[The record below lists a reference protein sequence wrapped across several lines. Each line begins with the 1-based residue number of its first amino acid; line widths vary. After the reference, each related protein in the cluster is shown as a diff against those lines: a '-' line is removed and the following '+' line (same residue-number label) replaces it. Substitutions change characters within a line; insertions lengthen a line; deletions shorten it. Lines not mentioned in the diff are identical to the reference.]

1 MQSKITELE
10 SEGKTVVAVFEDKQL
25 VGLIAVADTLRENAK
40 YAIDEIRRMNQN
52 KYNIILMGGDNEKTA
67 TAIAKELG
75 ISNVLAEVLPAT
87 KTQKIKELQNQGRK
101 VAMIGDGI
109 NDAPALTQADKGIA
123 MGSGTDIAMSAGNVI
138 LVKSNLSHIVSVLK
152 ISEYS
157 YVIWLQCHNNINSCR
172 ITVWIYS
179 FTFTN
184 TNIGCARMDCK

>member
-75 ISNVLAEVLPAT
+75 ISNDWRRY
-87 KTQKIKELQNQGRK
+87 Q
-101 VAMIGDGI
+101 
-109 NDAPALTQADKGIA
+109 
-123 MGSGTDIAMSAGNVI
+123 
-138 LVKSNLSHIVSVLK
+138 
-152 ISEYS
+152 
-157 YVIWLQCHNNINSCR
+157 
-172 ITVWIYS
+172 
-179 FTFTN
+179 
-184 TNIGCARMDCK
+184 